1 MYPQNLMQ
9 HLPSFKSCPREGA
22 SYNPFVYIR
31 SDDVSSRAPVRGHP
45 KRILRKTVLVSFKSC
60 PREGASTGYT
70 YIYKEDKFQV
80 VPP

>member
-60 PREGASTGYT
+60 PREGASENFR
-70 YIYKEDKFQV
+70 IQANR
-80 VPP
+80 